1 MRREDDDEKRAR
13 KKRTKSTH
21 ATAISSASSASIAA
35 ACPAT
40 LLERCRADIL
50 AVFDSR
56 GGKGSLAFLRAS
68 KVALVFYFECRV
80 FSEVGRKIS
89 RDVFVKKKKKKKK
102 KKKNACE
109 GTSNARAG

>member
-1 MRREDDDEKRAR
+1 M
-13 KKRTKSTH
+13 
-21 ATAISSASSASIAA
+21 
-35 ACPAT
+35 
-40 LLERCRADIL
+40 
-50 AVFDSR
+50 
-56 GGKGSLAFLRAS
+56 RAS

-102 KKKNACE
+102 KNACE